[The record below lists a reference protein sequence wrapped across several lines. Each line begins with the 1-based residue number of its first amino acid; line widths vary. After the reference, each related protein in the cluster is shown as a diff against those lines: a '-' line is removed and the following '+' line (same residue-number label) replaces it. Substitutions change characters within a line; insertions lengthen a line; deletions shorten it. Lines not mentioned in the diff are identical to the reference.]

1 MQLHTAKKWNTVG
14 SRSGSWDLVVLYLTH
29 DPLLLPLHS
38 LFSRRQDGHE
48 NSGDVRSSSPLLLLL
63 LLFDLHEVLL
73 NYFKP
78 LFQRNMTTAR
88 CDAAT
93 TFNESAHLVYREKKR
108 ERENWGNNKTKTKKK
123 KGKNKIKSS
132 HRCRRLSKARPRY
145 IFGWRVVLQRWIVLP
160 GWNCS
165 AFRGKLSE
173 KRLPCSLESAR
184 QPRFLANIFS
194 GRLSPSL
201 CSVCQRLLFKMIG
214 FFSFFFFTC
223 HRCFSW
229 NIRRERERKRGNIVV

>member
-1 MQLHTAKKWNTVG
+1 M
-14 SRSGSWDLVVLYLTH
+14 
-29 DPLLLPLHS
+29 LLRFTNPPTS
-38 LFSRRQDGHE
+38 YTE
-48 NSGDVRSSSPLLLLL
+48 
-63 LLFDLHEVLL
+63 
-73 NYFKP
+73 
-78 LFQRNMTTAR
+78 
-88 CDAAT
+88 
-93 TFNESAHLVYREKKR
+93 R
-108 ERENWGNNKTKTKKK
+108 ERERERKNEEIIKRRKRKKRK
-123 KGKNKIKSS
+123 REKNKIKSS
-132 HRCRRLSKARPRY
+132 RRCRRLSKARPRY

-214 FFSFFFFTC
+214 FFFTC

-229 NIRRERERKRGNIVV
+229 NIRRERKREREKILSFNTLRDELKDLWQE